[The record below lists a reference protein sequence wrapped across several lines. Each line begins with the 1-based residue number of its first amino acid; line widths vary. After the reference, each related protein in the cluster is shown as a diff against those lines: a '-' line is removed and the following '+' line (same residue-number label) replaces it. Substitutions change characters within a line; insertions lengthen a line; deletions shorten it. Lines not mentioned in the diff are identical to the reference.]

1 MFHLYRKFFNL
12 HTRYGTFCQEK
23 IDVHKYLDST
33 EFRTSTEAEL
43 RTAEHRGELESEVS
57 EARFEDDLTKQK

>member
-1 MFHLYRKFFNL
+1 M
-12 HTRYGTFCQEK
+12 
-23 IDVHKYLDST
+23 DVDRYLDST

-57 EARFEDDLTKQK
+57 EARFEDDLTIEQKLKLVHLAFVPIPLMQILFSS

>member
-1 MFHLYRKFFNL
+1 
-12 HTRYGTFCQEK
+12 
-23 IDVHKYLDST
+23 VYLDST

-57 EARFEDDLTKQK
+57 EARFEDDLKSNKNLNLSIVLLSQFR

>member
-1 MFHLYRKFFNL
+1 
-12 HTRYGTFCQEK
+12 
-23 IDVHKYLDST
+23 VYLDST

-57 EARFEDDLTKQK
+57 EARFEDDLTNKSKNLSIVLLSQFR